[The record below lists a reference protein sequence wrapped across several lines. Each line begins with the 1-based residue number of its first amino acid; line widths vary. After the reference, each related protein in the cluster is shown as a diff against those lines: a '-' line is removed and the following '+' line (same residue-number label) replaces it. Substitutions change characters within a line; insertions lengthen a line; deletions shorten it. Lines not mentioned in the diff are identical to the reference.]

1 MQKKGSDS
9 GMQQRNV
16 MLDDFNWEVP
26 HETVPIPS
34 EGRVYPSG
42 SPLYKK
48 KTIDIRLNGQTM
60 ELDRDEIKSI
70 IPYLRFGTNE
80 LKILTKPVEIKEL
93 IIEKN
98 EFLY

>member
-1 MQKKGSDS
+1 MPKKGSNS

-48 KTIDIRLNGQTM
+48 
-60 ELDRDEIKSI
+60 
-70 IPYLRFGTNE
+70 
-80 LKILTKPVEIKEL
+80 
-93 IIEKN
+93 
-98 EFLY
+98 